1 MALPPFCRPWT
12 CRSCADASL
21 AGKGA
26 KKQVIV
32 TKDLSLV
39 ANGSPGALLAL
50 NTVGEKQPHTQT
62 SQRRKR
68 RRHAI
73 TTPPIAGQRARSVR
87 LSLFRRFARHSR
99 CCRAT
104 RSQMTRVPSGAVRV
118 VAVSAPAHRSSGVY
132 GGGPLV
138 PAGSAFG
145 RAQDHENIG
154 DLLAQSPSCRGHQGV
169 CILLFECCC
178 RTAAFTTTENIRRWA
193 PSMLHPRVAYRD
205 PSSARQAVCRSTGGH
220 APLLGPKLFSRR
232 AQWPYRFPAYH
243 PRFRLSANRSR
254 S

>member
-32 TKDLSLV
+32 TKDLSLI

-132 GGGPLV
+132 GGGPLM

-145 RAQDHENIG
+145 RAQDHENG
-154 DLLAQSPSCRGHQGV
+154 SSCAITQLPWPPGRLHPP
-169 CILLFECCC
+169 LECCC
-178 RTAAFTTTENIRRWA
+178 CTAAFTTTENIRRWA
-193 PSMLHPRVAYRD
+193 PSMLHPPVAYRD